1 MAGRLLML
9 ASRASLTAARNLVGT
24 RPPHRTV
31 DAPFKMPRS
40 TRKASHAARGARGLS
55 RRCGPSASRA
65 LDAFRFSAVAV
76 LARHAVDAACL
87 LGQRL
92 VLARLAASAAR
103 AARCGCKGARRTLDA
118 RTLRCRVLVLASRA
132 AFACFLSFREVCVLP
147 RRAVAT
153 DPLGRAC
160 LARGASDAGVHGA
173 QYGGPVAKRRA
184 SAGAERALASCCRN
198 VVVLAD
204 LAVLAAGGGA
214 LPAAAGLLRPS
225 AAFYARARP
234 VRRGR
239 HVCAKG
245 AVRAGCIGA
254 SLSREPE
261 LRRRASENARTRADE
276 MDGHS
281 LPPFTDV
288 ARLLAG
294 CLLVFAGWAGRT
306 ARRLLSGTRLTR
318 GAVGAFLLPGRKPPR
333 SARCA
338 RCFSWG
344 CRPAAGSAVSTL
356 AHAGDSAVRV
366 GVSAPVALVWARLA
380 AGGGGVDARGR
391 GHARDNRGIAARE
404 PCGAHASGSIPAV
417 ASRPVRICPG
427 QVVGA
432 HQLDRSVFSRRA
444 ELAGGAGPGRRRE
457 SARQRL

>member
-9 ASRASLTAARNLVGT
+9 ASRANLTAARNLVGT

-40 TRKASHAARGARGLS
+40 TRKASDAARGARGLS

-65 LDAFRFSAVAV
+65 LDAFRLSAVAV
-76 LARHAVDAACL
+76 LSRHAVDAACL

-103 AARCGCKGARRTLDA
+103 AARCGCEGSRRTLDA

-214 LPAAAGLLRPS
+214 LPAPAGLLRPS

-245 AVRAGCIGA
+245 AVRAGCIRAG
-254 SLSREPE
+254 LSREPE

-294 CLLVFAGWAGRT
+294 CLLVFAGRAGRT
-306 ARRLLSGTRLTR
+306 ARRLLSGTRLTC
-318 GAVGAFLLPGRKPPR
+318 GAVGAFLLPGRKPSR

-338 RCFSWG
+338 
-344 CRPAAGSAVSTL
+344 
-356 AHAGDSAVRV
+356 
-366 GVSAPVALVWARLA
+366 
-380 AGGGGVDARGR
+380 
-391 GHARDNRGIAARE
+391 
-404 PCGAHASGSIPAV
+404 
-417 ASRPVRICPG
+417 
-427 QVVGA
+427 
-432 HQLDRSVFSRRA
+432 
-444 ELAGGAGPGRRRE
+444 
-457 SARQRL
+457 